1 MLCECW
7 SVCSR
12 LELCFLE
19 LSGIFPLIR
28 YVRGRLNSCMWNL
41 EVQRA
46 ECRVKKD
53 QMSGEITLGL
63 KGEALLSLANAGHV
77 TAQTRPSTR
86 VWGPGGSLS
95 LGRPRR

>member
-1 MLCECW
+1 MLCEWW

-12 LELCFLE
+12 LELCFSE
-19 LSGIFPLIR
+19 LSGISLLIR
-28 YVRGRLNSCMWNL
+28 YVRDRLSSCMWNL

-46 ECRVKKD
+46 ECPVKKD

-63 KGEALLSLANAGHV
+63 KGKALLSLASAGHV
-77 TAQTRPSTR
+77 TAQTRPNTR

-95 LGRPRR
+95 LGAPR